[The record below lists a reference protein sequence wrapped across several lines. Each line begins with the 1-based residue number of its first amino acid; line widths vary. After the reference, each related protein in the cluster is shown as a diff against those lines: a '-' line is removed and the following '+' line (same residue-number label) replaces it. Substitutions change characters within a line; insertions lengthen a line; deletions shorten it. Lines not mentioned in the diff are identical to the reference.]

1 MVSLHSYIKSG
12 SGGESGSRVKPNDLN
27 HLYCQ
32 WSMKL
37 SPPQHHL
44 EVKGGVDVPAVLSQ

>member
-1 MVSLHSYIKSG
+1 MVSLHSYINSG